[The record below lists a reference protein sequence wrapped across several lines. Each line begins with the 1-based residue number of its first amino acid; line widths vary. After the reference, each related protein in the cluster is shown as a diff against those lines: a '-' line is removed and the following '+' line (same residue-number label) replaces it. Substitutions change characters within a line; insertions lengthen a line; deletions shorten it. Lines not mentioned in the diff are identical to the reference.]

1 MKRLILIMSLAIGL
15 LLATRHWHS
24 AAFKASLESDLN
36 RRSPATNTS
45 SETYPGTAE
54 IARTKSRIRP
64 NHPRPTIE
72 ETTSLVRTTIIPLI
86 DLPPDQP
93 LPERIARVNELI
105 QKAGVESNRLR
116 VILRSADPAIQ
127 WRFKGE
133 LRIREVPL
141 GIALKYL
148 CDSTKLRYHIREN
161 GIVEM
166 TSIQE
171 QDFLSDLPNS
181 PEIKKPSPSGETD
194 AFGNDPNASGETDP
208 FAVPMPTR

>member
-1 MKRLILIMSLAIGL
+1 MKCLVLIMSLAIGL
-15 LLATRHWHS
+15 LLASWHWHS
-24 AAFKASLESDLN
+24 AASRESLESDLN

-64 NHPRPTIE
+64 NHPQPTIE
-72 ETTSLVRTTIIPLI
+72 KTTQLIRTTIIPLL
-86 DLPPDQP
+86 DFPTDQP

-105 QKAGVESNRLR
+105 QKAGVESRRLR

-127 WRFKGE
+127 WRSKGE

-161 GIVEM
+161 GIVEL
-166 TSIQE
+166 TSIRE
-171 QDFLSDLPNS
+171 EESLPDLPNL

-194 AFGNDPNASGETDP
+194 AFGNDPNTPAETDP
-208 FAVPMPTR
+208 IDLPIPIC